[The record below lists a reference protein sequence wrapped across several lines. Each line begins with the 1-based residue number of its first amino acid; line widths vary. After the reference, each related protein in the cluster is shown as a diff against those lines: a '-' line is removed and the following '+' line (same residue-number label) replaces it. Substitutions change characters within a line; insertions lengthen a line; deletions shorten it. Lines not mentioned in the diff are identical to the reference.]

1 MSTSSPASSDDEHDQ
16 RKQQDTEGTSLNS
29 LSSKFIYLFSLYLKL
44 TFPSL
49 QLTSTNKNRNICTGI
64 N

>member
-1 MSTSSPASSDDEHDQ
+1 MSTSSPASSDDEHDK

-49 QLTSTNKNRNICTGI
+49 QLKSI
-64 N
+64 NVN